1 MCYSWIVARIADR
14 YVRVGLEV
22 SVRDEGR
29 NPRGTELNIRSPLSA
44 KSPGNMDCVRLEG
57 LR

>member
-1 MCYSWIVARIADR
+1 MARIADR